1 MQRIGMANQVSKNV
15 SLTPELDALI
25 GAEVASGRYQNAS
38 EVVRAALRL
47 LADHEVH
54 LVPRRRPATSASG
67 YVVPA
72 KR

>member
-1 MQRIGMANQVSKNV
+1 MANQVSKNV
-15 SLTPELDALI
+15 SLTPELDAFI

-47 LADHEVH
+47 MADHKVR
-54 LVPRRRPATSASG
+54 LVPRKRPSKSG
-67 YVVPA
+67 LGHVVPA